1 MMDNRLFTALVAA
14 VLCVA
19 AFLLGSFK
27 AKNGPFEPI
36 EPKVDTLYIRDTI
49 RVPQPPK
56 PAKVAELR
64 DSLAIVLGDSL
75 RVALLAQLLDSLNDT
90 PAVVVPREQA
100 EIRDSL
106 YTAWIS
112 GYRPQLDSI
121 EIYQTTQTVTICNTL
136 PAPRWSV
143 GIQAGVGLTPKG
155 VQPYIGA
162 GISYRLPLSKK

>member
-1 MMDNRLFTALVAA
+1 MSDNRLFTAIVAA

-27 AKNGPFEPI
+27 AKNEPL
-36 EPKVDTLYIRDTI
+36 EPLFPQVDTLYLHDTI
-49 RVPQPPK
+49 RVQTPPK
-56 PAKVAELR
+56 PAKIVYLR
-64 DSLAIVLGDSL
+64 DTVLRFCTDTL
-75 RVALLAQLLDSLNDT
+75 HDTVTVALPL
-90 PAVVVPREQA
+90 EQA
-100 EIRDSL
+100 EVRDSL

-121 EIYQTTQTVTICNTL
+121 EIYQTTQTVTICHTL
-136 PAPRWSV
+136 PAPRWSI
-143 GIQAGVGLTPKG
+143 GIQAGVGITPKG